1 MSTLSQFLGAGP
13 GTTFAKTM
21 PSWTGSGRLIDRY
34 TVGHTGLFKN
44 APPLAFPNT
53 AGTGTYG
60 AAYGGSGQNYLVVNT
75 PTTGIF
81 HVNMATNPPTWVNR
95 NAAFNGGNG
104 SFPTSNEPPKRFANA
119 VWLAAGGGIDRCAYT
134 TDNGVTWTHV
144 GSYNGIDIVGSRI
157 YLTSG
162 SSIVSYNTSFTLFNP
177 TSPGGSIYKVFGNDT
192 RQFAITSAGV
202 YVSTNHGA
210 TAWTVDTNMND
221 WILQNGGFQNG
232 GVLPNGTGIILT
244 AQGAIGIIN
253 MTTGA
258 ISSGANLRNF
268 IGGTPAFQAG
278 IASARVGRD
287 LVSYVD
293 SDGVSHFCYDMME
306 LVAMD
311 SGAYYYNPKKY
322 WCTTVDGTFASANLA
337 IVSTASS
344 PNIFPNYFLATT
356 IIDLGI
362 PIIGHRDSSIEGF
375 KTPNLDS
382 KEIYYEV

>member
-13 GTTFAKTM
+13 GTSFAKTM

-34 TVGHTGLFKN
+34 TVGHTSLFKN
-44 APPLAFPNT
+44 APPLAFPSIS
-53 AGTGTYG
+53 GTFG
-60 AAYGGSGQNYLVVNT
+60 AAYGGSGQNYLVVHKAA
-75 PTTGIF
+75 TGIF
-81 HVNMATNPPTWVNR
+81 HVNMATNPPTWVDR
-95 NAAFNGGNG
+95 TTAFKAG
-104 SFPTSNEPPKRFANA
+104 SNSYPTSNEPPKRFANA
-119 VWLAAGGGIDRCAYT
+119 VWVSASGGTNRCSYT

-144 GSYNGIDIVGSRI
+144 GAYNAIDVVGSRI
-157 YLTSG
+157 YLISG
-162 SSIVSYNTSFTLFNP
+162 AVIVSYNTSFTLFNP
-177 TSPGGSIYKVFGNDT
+177 TYPGAMIYKVFGNDT
-192 RQFAITSAGV
+192 RQIVISSAGV

-210 TAWTVDTNMND
+210 TTWTADTTIND

-232 GVLPNGTGIILT
+232 GVLPNGKGIILT

-268 IGGTPAFQAG
+268 IGGSANFQAG
-278 IASARVGRD
+278 IAPTRIGRD

-293 SDGVSHFCYDMME
+293 SDGVSHFCYDMLE
-306 LVAMD
+306 LVAID
-311 SGAYYYNPKKY
+311 SGAPKKY
-322 WCTTVDGTFASANLA
+322 WCMTVDGTFASAHLA
-337 IVSTASS
+337 IVANTGGPGS
-344 PNIFPNYFLATT
+344 FPNDFSETT

-362 PIIGHRDSSIEGF
+362 PIVGHRGSNYEGF